1 MARSFFLF
9 LAVLTWLV
17 SPAWSE
23 KKVALVI
30 GNSNYKHA
38 TPLPN
43 PTNDAR
49 AMSRMLEKIGFEVVS
64 GTDLDRQ
71 AMADSMKLFA
81 AKAEN
86 ADTVLYFYAGH
97 GIQVDGQNYL
107 IPIDADLA
115 TEMDVKLSTLDID
128 LMLQQTPVTARVK
141 LVLLD
146 ACRNNPFKAAIARSM
161 GKTRSAAVG
170 NGLAEMKPTFGTL
183 IAYATGPG
191 EVALDGETQNIPSQQ
206 RS

>member
-17 SPAWSE
+17 SPAWAE

-86 ADTVLYFYAGH
+86 ADTVYIFMRDMAFRL
-97 GIQVDGQNYL
+97 
-107 IPIDADLA
+107 
-115 TEMDVKLSTLDID
+115 
-128 LMLQQTPVTARVK
+128 
-141 LVLLD
+141 
-146 ACRNNPFKAAIARSM
+146 M
-161 GKTRSAAVG
+161 GK
-170 NGLAEMKPTFGTL
+170 
-183 IAYATGPG
+183 I
-191 EVALDGETQNIPSQQ
+191 I
-206 RS
+206 